1 MIWGIVEQNVVIIA
15 ACVPPVRR
23 VFYKGAGGRGA
34 SGSGSNS
41 KGGSKFSMLSAGA
54 LFGRSGRAG
63 HSKSA
68 TAQSSTDI
76 PLADQKG
83 NAYLEFDSRKDGASR
98 PGIMRTVGVSVRSD
112 DASSQEE
119 ILGDG
124 FAVYA
129 GSRRVKNFA
138 AVGTQSTV

>member
-23 VFYKGAGGRGA
+23 IFSKGAGRGT
-34 SGSGSNS
+34 SGSNS
-41 KGGSKFSMLSAGA
+41 KAGSTSHGLGSKISM
-54 LFGRSGRAG
+54 LFGRPGRAG

-68 TAQSSTDI
+68 TAQSTTDI
-76 PLADQKG
+76 PLTDQKG
-83 NAYLEFDSRKDGASR
+83 NTYVELDSRKDAAAR

-124 FAVYA
+124 FAVYTGPRKA
-129 GSRRVKNFA
+129 RHFT
-138 AVGTQSTV
+138 AVGTHSTV